1 MQTYS
6 YAQTINVVFCLGSSL
21 LRLGALFTIGL
32 PYQFA
37 PPAGAQEPKY
47 PRANTNVPTLRKEQ

>member
-1 MQTYS
+1 MQTFS
-6 YAQTINVVFCLGSSL
+6 YVWTINVVFCLGSSL
-21 LRLGALFTIGL
+21 LRLGVIFTIGL

-47 PRANTNVPTLRKEQ
+47 PRANANAPH